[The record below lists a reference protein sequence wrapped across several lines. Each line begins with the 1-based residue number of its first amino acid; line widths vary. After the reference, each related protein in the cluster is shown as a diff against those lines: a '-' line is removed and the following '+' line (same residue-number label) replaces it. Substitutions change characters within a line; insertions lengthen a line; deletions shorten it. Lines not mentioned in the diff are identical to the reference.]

1 MSIIRANVPGEE
13 WIDAKAGENVIE
25 KLGGYERLSWIR
37 VVTEGPVGLTIKTLS
52 GDNHRTTEKDPDY
65 NCFATEKT
73 ARCRTRSSFGC
84 ERSARR
90 VVCPAPFPPAPP
102 PR

>member
-1 MSIIRANVPGEE
+1 MSIIKANIPGDE
-13 WIDAKAGENVIE
+13 WINAKAGENVIE

-73 ARCRTRSSFGC
+73 VQYTNPSGTFGSITGLVFDEDTRARIYYQG
-84 ERSARR
+84 
-90 VVCPAPFPPAPP
+90 
-102 PR
+102 

>member
-1 MSIIRANVPGEE
+1 MSIIRANVPGGE

-65 NCFATEKT
+65 NCFATEKNR
-73 ARCRTRSSFGC
+73 A
-84 ERSARR
+84 
-90 VVCPAPFPPAPP
+90 VY
-102 PR
+102 

>member
-1 MSIIRANVPGEE
+1 MSIIRANIPGDE

-37 VVTEGPVGLTIKTLS
+37 VVTKGPVDLTIKTLV
-52 GDNHRTTEKDPDY
+52 GDDHRTTEKDPDY

-73 ARCRTRSSFGC
+73 AQYSNSSGTFGSIIGLVFDEDTC
-84 ERSARR
+84 ARIYYQG
-90 VVCPAPFPPAPP
+90 
-102 PR
+102 